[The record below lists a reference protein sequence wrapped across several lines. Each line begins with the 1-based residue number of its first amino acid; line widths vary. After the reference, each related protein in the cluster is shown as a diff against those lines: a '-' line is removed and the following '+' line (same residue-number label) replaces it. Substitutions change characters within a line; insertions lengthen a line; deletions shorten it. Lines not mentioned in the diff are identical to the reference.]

1 MLVNAA
7 KELMHEKSKQ
17 MPGALEK
24 FKQSFRK
31 QGSLSGGGEE
41 LPLESPGRGVEVRR
55 SLTIS
60 GPLTRKRSSKR
71 NSLTEE
77 ILLSPSRRAT
87 FYEHED
93 VTRPVSRPADFAPLD
108 LQGKKMD
115 QVLKLLKPVSEY
127 TCTYN
132 MVVTF

>member
-1 MLVNAA
+1 MVVNAA
-7 KELMHEKSKQ
+7 KELMLEKSKQ

-24 FKQSFRK
+24 FKQTFRK
-31 QGSLSGGGEE
+31 QGSISSGGEE
-41 LPLESPGRGVEVRR
+41 LPLDSSSSRGVEVRR

-60 GPLTRKRSSKR
+60 GPPTRRRLSKRS
-71 NSLTEE
+71 SLTEE
-77 ILLSPSRRAT
+77 TLLSPSRRAT

-115 QVLKLLKPVSEY
+115 KVLKLLKPVS
-127 TCTYN
+127 
-132 MVVTF
+132 

>member
-1 MLVNAA
+1 ML
-7 KELMHEKSKQ
+7 EKSKQ

-24 FKQSFRK
+24 FKQTFRK
-31 QGSLSGGGEE
+31 QGSLTSGGEE
-41 LPLESPGRGVEVRR
+41 LPLESSSSRRIEVRR

-60 GPLTRKRSSKR
+60 GPPTRRRLSKRSSV
-71 NSLTEE
+71 TEE
-77 ILLSPSRRAT
+77 ALLSPTRRAT

-115 QVLKLLKPVSEY
+115 QVLKLLKPVSQY
-127 TCTYN
+127 ICMY
-132 MVVTF
+132 M